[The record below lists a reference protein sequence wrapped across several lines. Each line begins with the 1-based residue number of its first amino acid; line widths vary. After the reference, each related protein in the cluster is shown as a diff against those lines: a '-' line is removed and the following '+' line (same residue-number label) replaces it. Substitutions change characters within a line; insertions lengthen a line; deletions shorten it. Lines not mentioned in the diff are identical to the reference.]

1 MPETHTV
8 SALLFVQHSIRRTEL
23 DMPLHY
29 CLAIVGLCTLPFYI
43 IISVYMEDWGFT
55 IFLTV
60 VVLVFGF
67 FASVIAAYMAGL
79 VGSSNN
85 PIGGVTVS
93 VLLITSL
100 LLRAYLGTSSSVGPP
115 AAIFV
120 AAMAACAGSISGD
133 NMQDL
138 KTGHVLGATP
148 WKQQVMLILGVAV
161 SALFMPPIMN
171 LLNDA
176 YGFGADAGDNA
187 LPAPQASLMESVATG
202 VIQGGLPWGF
212 VGAGAGVAIVV
223 ITIDQLLKRYNI
235 PFAFPVLGFAVGFYL
250 PLATGVP
257 IMLGALVGVLA
268 GADPSDEASTG
279 VLFAGGLIS
288 GEALMGII
296 LAIPIVLS
304 GNGNVMH
311 VVSEPL
317 WYPAIPITLAVLA
330 WVYYVSKDDAKANR
344 KHAFTAEWEAIES

>member
-1 MPETHTV
+1 
-8 SALLFVQHSIRRTEL
+8 
-23 DMPLHY
+23 MPLHY
-29 CLAIVGLCTLPFYI
+29 CLVIIVCCIFPFYI
-43 IISVYMEDWGFT
+43 IISMYMNDWLFS
-55 IFLTV
+55 IFLSV

-67 FASVIAAYMAGL
+67 FASTIAAYMAGL

-100 LLRAYLGTSSSVGPP
+100 LFRAYLGTSSSVGPP

-138 KTGHVLGATP
+138 KTGHILGATP
-148 WKQQVMLILGVAV
+148 WKQQVMLIVGVV
-161 SALFMPPIMN
+161 TSALFMPPILN

-176 YGFGADAGDNA
+176 YGFGADGGDDA

-212 VGAGAGVAIVV
+212 VGAGAGVAI
-223 ITIDQLLKRYNI
+223 IIIMIDQALKYYNV

-257 IMLGALVGVLA
+257 IMLGALMGVFS
-268 GADPSDEASTG
+268 GADSSNEASQG

-288 GEALMGII
+288 GEALMGIF
-296 LAIPIVLS
+296 LAIPIVAS
-304 GNGNVMH
+304 GDGGVMH

-317 WYPAIPITLAVLA
+317 WWPAILITIGVCY
-330 WVYYVSKDDAKANR
+330 WVYYVSKNQNSTPSHPR
-344 KHAFTAEWEAIES
+344 RQTNEWEVVES